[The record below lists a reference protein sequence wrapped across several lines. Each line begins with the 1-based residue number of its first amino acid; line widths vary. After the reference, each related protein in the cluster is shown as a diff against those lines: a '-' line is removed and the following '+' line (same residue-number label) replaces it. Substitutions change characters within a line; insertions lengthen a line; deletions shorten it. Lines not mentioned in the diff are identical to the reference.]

1 MIDCKSINN
10 WWNDVFYS
18 ETSPTGLGL
27 FRILF
32 GSLNILNAASLIPDA
47 ITWYGVNAGS
57 TLPLKLSQTMYHG
70 FRINIF
76 NWLAPSDIAM
86 WMILIGYLI
95 ASIGQTIGFKTKISN
110 IATFILLISLQNR
123 NFMILNSGDT
133 VLKCLCFLM
142 MFSPVGEALSVDSWL
157 RFKRTGLKPRMIP
170 VTTIRL
176 MQIQFSLVYL
186 ATFWFKTYGEL
197 WVDGT
202 ATYYTSRLLSFQRVV
217 IPGIFDHLWSIK
229 MMTWSAL
236 AIEFALGTLIWVKEF
251 RYWVVLAGIG
261 LHIGIE
267 LTMTIGFF
275 EWVMM
280 FAFVL
285 FVEPKHLEVYF
296 IDPIKAAIKNAK
308 LRTVLLIDKMQLK
321 TGPIATLMAQLTKR
335 V

>member
-1 MIDCKSINN
+1 
-10 WWNDVFYS
+10 
-18 ETSPTGLGL
+18 
-27 FRILF
+27 
-32 GSLNILNAASLIPDA
+32 
-47 ITWYGVNAGS
+47 
-57 TLPLKLSQTMYHG
+57 MYHG

-95 ASIGQTIGFKTKISN
+95 ASIGQTIGFKTKLSN
-110 IATFILLISLQNR
+110 ILTFILLISLQNR

-157 RFKRTGLKPRMIP
+157 RFKRTGVKPSMIP
-170 VTTIRL
+170 ITTIRL

-186 ATFWFKTYGEL
+186 ATFWFKAYGEL

-217 IPGIFDHLWSIK
+217 IPGVFDHLWSIK

-236 AIEFALGTLIWVKEF
+236 AIEFALGTLIWIREF

-285 FVEPKHLEVYF
+285 FIEAKHLEVYF
-296 IDPIKAAIKNAK
+296 IDPVKAFSKGIRIK
-308 LRTVLLIDKMQLK
+308 VLLSIESLQDKVRSTPAL
-321 TGPIATLMAQLTKR
+321 LTQYQAGLRKK
-335 V
+335 